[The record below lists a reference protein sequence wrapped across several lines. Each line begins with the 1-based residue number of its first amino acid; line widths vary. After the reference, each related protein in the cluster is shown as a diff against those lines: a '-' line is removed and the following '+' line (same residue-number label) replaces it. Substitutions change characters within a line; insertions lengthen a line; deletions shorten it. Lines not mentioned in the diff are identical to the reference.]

1 MFMSSKEETNTNELL
16 LMESSTASCSLA
28 INEFFGAETLLQKQ
42 FNHNFESTQTHVC
55 TYKQIHT
62 HTHTTE
68 CLPVKTMVRMT
79 MPFKYHSYIN
89 VVSKSTLILY
99 IVTAKTK
106 SLSCVA

>member
-62 HTHTTE
+62 HTHN
-68 CLPVKTMVRMT
+68 RMFT
-79 MPFKYHSYIN
+79 SKNHGADDYAFQIPFIY
-89 VVSKSTLILY
+89 
-99 IVTAKTK
+99 
-106 SLSCVA
+106 